1 MYRHLIAAA
10 LLVVLA
16 ACQLPK
22 DPENTTDTVQGAVLK
37 VGALQDPLPD
47 QDLKAVTLI
56 AAALDAQI
64 EWHRENPHQMLDA
77 LEGGDLHL
85 LAGGIPKDSPLTE
98 HTGMTNPIGYVT
110 VGADRPERVLL
121 LRRGE
126 NRFLMRSNMALRPL
140 TREAQE

>member
-37 VGALQDPLPD
+37 VGVLQDPMPD
-47 QDLKAVTLI
+47 QDLQAVTLI
-56 AAALDAQI
+56 AAALDAEI

-77 LEGGDLHL
+77 LE
-85 LAGGIPKDSPLTE
+85 
-98 HTGMTNPIGYVT
+98 V
-110 VGADRPERVLL
+110 
-121 LRRGE
+121 
-126 NRFLMRSNMALRPL
+126 RSF
-140 TREAQE
+140 

>member
-1 MYRHLIAAA
+1 MYRHLIAVA

-37 VGALQDPLPD
+37 VGVLQDPLPED
-47 QDLKAVTLI
+47 
-56 AAALDAQI
+56 
-64 EWHRENPHQMLDA
+64 PHQMLDA

>member
-22 DPENTTDTVQGAVLK
+22 DPENTTDTVQGAVL
-37 VGALQDPLPD
+37 
-47 QDLKAVTLI
+47 
-56 AAALDAQI
+56 DAEI